1 MKDMVKENTHTS
13 FNLIFRDFYDKK
25 IRAWSTT
32 RSARPPDGLQA
43 RDILQ
48 IHMNALEFANKLSAM
63 ASL

>member
-1 MKDMVKENTHTS
+1 MFMIK
-13 FNLIFRDFYDKK
+13 I

-43 RDILQ
+43 RGILQ
-48 IHMNALEFANKLSAM
+48 FHMQASEFANKLSAL